1 LGLTDRLKDAAKKAE
16 DAAAERKGQIREAVH
31 KAQGA
36 ADQHTGGKYTEKIN
50 QAAAKADSVVDRLK
64 DPEAS
69 AGANAPEGDAPEP
82 ATRPEDE

>member
-1 LGLTDRLKDAAKKAE
+1 MGLTDRLKDAAKKAE
-16 DAAAERKGQIREAVH
+16 DAAAERKGQIREAVQ

-50 QAAAKADSVVDRLK
+50 KAAAKADGMVDRLK
-64 DPEAS
+64 DPEEPAS
-69 AGANAPEGDAPEP
+69 AQPPEGDAPEP